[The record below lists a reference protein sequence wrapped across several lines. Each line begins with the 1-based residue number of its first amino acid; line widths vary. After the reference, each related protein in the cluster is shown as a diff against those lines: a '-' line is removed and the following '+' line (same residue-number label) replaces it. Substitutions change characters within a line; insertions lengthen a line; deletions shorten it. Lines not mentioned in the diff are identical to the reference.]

1 MHLSHLS
8 LTYFRNY
15 HSLEIDFEK
24 SLTLLQGQNAQG
36 KTNLLEAIYYLATS
50 KPIHAQLEREV
61 VDWQA
66 ANEPIPYCRIAA
78 ELIDEDDRERDP
90 LQLEIVLTPR
100 ARGNNYNKQIKING
114 VTKRNID
121 LVGLMRAVLFLPE
134 DIKLVAGA
142 PGERRHYM
150 DVALCQIDR
159 MYTGSLSRY
168 QKVLTHRNSL
178 LKDLREQGLRAGD
191 SSAETQLGFWDDQLI
206 EHGGYVIARRYEFVQ
221 QLQRLA
227 YRRHFELSGHRE
239 QLHIQYVPS
248 FNPGYLSAEEY
259 RALKEGVPPEPV
271 SVDVESDISGT
282 LEAMGGQMGRLTLAE
297 AAPEEYVAATAPLDP
312 EEVAEQFRSQFMQRR
327 SRELAAGST
336 LYGPH
341 RDDLRFLANERDLRT
356 YGSRGQQRSAALSLK
371 LAEVQAMNEATGSLP
386 LLLLDDVM
394 SELDAQRRSTLLA
407 ALDGVAQ
414 AILTTTDL
422 EDFTPEFRDRAQL
435 FKVHNGTVV
444 PLVDIE

>member
-1 MHLSHLS
+1 MHLSRLS

-15 HSLEIDFEK
+15 DTLELAFDK

-36 KTNLLEAIYYLATS
+36 KTNLLEAIYFLATS
-50 KPIHAQLEREV
+50 KPIHAQVEREV
-61 VDWQA
+61 VGWQA
-66 ANEPIPYCRIAA
+66 AEEPIPYSRIAV
-78 ELIDEDDRERDP
+78 ELIDEDDQDRP
-90 LQLEIVLTPR
+90 PQQLEIVLTPR

-114 VTKRNID
+114 VVKRSLD

-159 MYTGSLSRY
+159 MYTRSLSRY

-191 SSAETQLGFWDDQLI
+191 SSAEAQLGFWDDQLI
-206 EHGGYVIARRYEFVQ
+206 EHGSYVITRRYTFVQ

-227 YRRHFELSGHRE
+227 YQRHFELSGHRE
-239 QLHIQYVPS
+239 QLRIQYVPS
-248 FNPGYLSAEEY
+248 FNPGYLSEAEY
-259 RALKEGVPPEPV
+259 RALKEGVPPEPFV
-271 SVDVESDISGT
+271 VEPSTQEVVTAQSGN
-282 LEAMGGQMGRLTLAE
+282 LVLAE
-297 AAPEEYVAATAPLDP
+297 GASEAYRVETAPVTP
-312 EEVAEQFRSQFMQRR
+312 EDVAEQFHRQLMQRR
-327 SRELAAGST
+327 SRELGAGTT

-341 RDDLRFLANERDLRT
+341 RDDLRFLANGHDLRT

-371 LAEVQAMNEATGSLP
+371 LAEVQAMKEATGKVP

-435 FKVHNGTVV
+435 FKVHNGTVM
-444 PLVDIE
+444 PLLDAE